1 MTATQSEPDTATA
14 SWPPG
19 LPRSLEYPE
28 VPVGSIL
35 RAAVRRWGD
44 RPAFI
49 DHDVPLTYE
58 EMGRRAHAVAG
69 WLADHGIG
77 RGDVVAVHIP
87 NCRQYPPLYYGI
99 LLAGATFSPTNPLL
113 PAADLAAQLTDA
125 GATVLITWDQVLPFV
140 RTALAATPVRT
151 VVVTGEAHT
160 LDFAA
165 RPEGLEDDDV
175 DAAELLAADPTDRH
189 LDAGIDPAT
198 DLAHLAYTGGTTG
211 VSKGVELP
219 HRNVVTNVLQSACW
233 TSGSLPVLD
242 EAGDVTLDQIGSD
255 AEFTT
260 RLGTATVI
268 NLTPWFH
275 AMGVIGYLSG
285 LVMAGTTTVIH
296 MRFDPVKYVEDA
308 VRYKVTAIGGAPPV
322 FVALLQVPGIEDA
335 DLSSVRGISSG
346 AAPLPVSL
354 IERLKALLPGAVIGE
369 GYGLTEVTMQATGN
383 PSFLSGTRKAGTVGV
398 PIFDA
403 EITIRPL
410 GGGDPLPP
418 GERGEVC
425 IRGPQV
431 MRGYAHRPEATAE
444 SIDADG
450 WFHSGDVGILD
461 EDGYLAIVDRTK
473 DMLIY
478 KGYNVFPRE
487 LEEHLFAV
495 PGVAGAAVVGR
506 PDEEAGELPVAY
518 IVRRADDHGAALSA
532 ETVMAAVNDK
542 VTPYKR
548 LRDVVFI
555 DAIPV
560 SAAGKVLKRELAA
573 RERAGTGA
581 DLTRESTFEGMQGPR
596 GMSAAVRWRV
606 SGRLGLEA
614 DLV

>member
-1 MTATQSEPDTATA
+1 MTATQPAPDTTTR

-19 LPRSLEYPE
+19 LPRSLDYPA

-49 DHDVPLTYE
+49 QHDLPLPFTE
-58 EMGRRAHAVAG
+58 LGARAHAVAG

-77 RGDVVAVHIP
+77 RGDVVALHIP
-87 NCRQYPPLYYGI
+87 NCRQYPPLYFGI
-99 LLAGATFSPTNPLL
+99 MLSGATFSPTNPLL

-125 GATVLITWDQVLPFV
+125 GATALITWDQMLPLV
-140 RTALAATPVRT
+140 RPALAASPVQT
-151 VVVTGEAHT
+151 VIVTGEAHA

-165 RPEGLEDDDV
+165 RLDLADGDV
-175 DAAELLAADPTDRH
+175 DAADLLAGDTTDRH
-189 LDAGIDPAT
+189 LDAAVDVDS

-211 VSKGVELP
+211 VSKGVEVL

-233 TSGSLPVLD
+233 SNGALPELD
-242 EAGDVTLDQIGSD
+242 EHGDVTVRQVCSTD
-255 AEFTT
+255 EFPSQ
-260 RLGTATVI
+260 LGTGRII

-275 AMGVIGYLSG
+275 AMGAVGFLNGMVLSG
-285 LVMAGTTTVIH
+285 TTVVIH
-296 MRFDPVKYVEDA
+296 ARFDPAKYVEDMA
-308 VRYKVTAIGGAPPV
+308 RYDVTSIGGAPPI
-322 FVALLQVPGIEDA
+322 FVALLQVPAFVEGDWGG
-335 DLSSVRGISSG
+335 VRGVSSG

-354 IERLKALLPGAVIGE
+354 IERLKAALPNAKIGE
-369 GYGLTEVTMQATGN
+369 GYGLTEVTMMATSN
-383 PSFLSGTRKAGTVGV
+383 PAFMSGTRKPGTVGV
-398 PIFDA
+398 PVFDT
-403 EITIRPL
+403 EISIQPL
-410 GGGDPLPP
+410 DGGDPLPQ

-450 WFHSGDVGILD
+450 WFHTGDVGILD
-461 EDGYLAIVDRTK
+461 EDGYLSIVDRTK
-473 DMLIY
+473 DMLLY

-487 LEEHLFAV
+487 LEEILFGV

-506 PDEEAGELPVAY
+506 PDEEAGELPIAY
-518 IVRRADDHGAALSA
+518 LVRKGDAAGTELTKES
-532 ETVMAAVNDK
+532 VLAAVNDK
-542 VTPYKR
+542 VTHYKR

-573 RERAGTGA
+573 LERDKVGG
-581 DLTRESTFEGMQGPR
+581 
-596 GMSAAVRWRV
+596 
-606 SGRLGLEA
+606 
-614 DLV
+614 

>member
-1 MTATQSEPDTATA
+1 MTARQAAPTAH

-19 LPRSLEYPE
+19 PPRSLEYPS
-28 VPVGSIL
+28 VPVGSVL

-44 RPAFI
+44 RTAFV
-49 DHDVPLTYE
+49 DHDVPLTFTE
-58 EMGRRAHAVAG
+58 LGARAHAVAN
-69 WLADHGIG
+69 WLADSGVG

-87 NCRQYPPLYYGI
+87 NCRQYPAVYYGV

-125 GATVLITWDQVLPFV
+125 GARVLVTWDQVLPFV
-140 RTALAATPVRT
+140 RPALAATPVET

-160 LDFAA
+160 LDLGA
-165 RPEGLEDDDV
+165 RLQLEAGEIDLAD
-175 DAAELLAADPTDRH
+175 LLAGDPTDRH
-189 LDAGIDPAT
+189 LDAAIDPAA

-219 HRNVVTNVLQSACW
+219 HRAVVTNVLQSACW
-233 TSGSLPVLD
+233 SSGSVPELD
-242 EAGDVTLDQIGSD
+242 EAGDVTLRQVLGP
-255 AEFTT
+255 EEHPT
-260 RLGTATVI
+260 RLGEARLV

-275 AMGVIGYLSG
+275 AMGVIGYLNG
-285 LVMAGTTTVIH
+285 TVMGGATTVIH
-296 MRFDPVKYVEDA
+296 MRFDPVRYVEDA
-308 VRYKVTAIGGAPPV
+308 VRYRVTTIGGAPPV
-322 FVALLQVPGIEDA
+322 FVALLQVPGIDEA
-335 DLSSVRGISSG
+335 DLSSVRNVSSG
-346 AAPLPVSL
+346 AAPLPVPL
-354 IERLKALLPGAVIGE
+354 IRRLQSLLPDAVIGE

-383 PSFLSGTRKAGTVGV
+383 PVFRSGTRKAGTVGV
-398 PIFDA
+398 PVFDT
-403 EITIRPL
+403 EISIQPL
-410 GGGDPLPP
+410 GGGSPLPP

-444 SIDADG
+444 AIDADG
-450 WFHSGDVGILD
+450 WFHTGDVGVLD

-473 DMLIY
+473 DMLLY

-487 LEEHLFAV
+487 LEEVLFGV

-518 IVRRADDHGAALSA
+518 VVRGADDAGAALTA
-532 ETVMAAVNDK
+532 ESVMTAVNER

-573 RERAGTGA
+573 REREGVAGG
-581 DLTRESTFEGMQGPR
+581 
-596 GMSAAVRWRV
+596 
-606 SGRLGLEA
+606 
-614 DLV
+614 

>member
-1 MTATQSEPDTATA
+1 MTTVQSAPAPTTA

-19 LPRSLEYPE
+19 LPRSLDYPS

-44 RPAFI
+44 RTAFV
-49 DHDVPLTYE
+49 DHDVPLTFTE
-58 EMGRRAHAVAG
+58 LGARAHAVAG
-69 WLADHGIG
+69 WLADHGVG

-113 PAADLAAQLTDA
+113 PAADLAAQLNDA
-125 GATVLITWDQVLPFV
+125 GAKVLITWDQVLPFV
-140 RTALAATPVRT
+140 RGAIAQTRVET

-165 RPEGLEDDDV
+165 RLDGLEPTDV
-175 DAAELLAADPTDRH
+175 DVADLLAGEPTDRH
-189 LDAGIDPAT
+189 LDAGLDVAT

-219 HRNVVTNVLQSACW
+219 HRQVVTNVLQSGCW
-233 TSGSLPVLD
+233 TAGALPALD
-242 EAGDVTLDQIGSD
+242 EEGDVTLQQVLGPD
-255 AEFTT
+255 ECPT
-260 RLGTATVI
+260 RLGEARII

-275 AMGVIGYLSG
+275 AMGAIGYLNG
-285 LVMAGTTTVIH
+285 MVMGGTMTVIH
-296 MRFDPVKYVEDA
+296 MRFDPVKYVEDM
-308 VRYKVTAIGGAPPV
+308 VRYEVTSIGGAPPV
-322 FVALLQVPGIEDA
+322 FVALLQVPGFAEA
-335 DLSSVRGISSG
+335 DLSHVRGISSG

-354 IERLKALLPGAVIGE
+354 IQKMQALMPNATIGE
-369 GYGLTEVTMQATGN
+369 GYGLTEVTMMATGN
-383 PSFLSGTRKAGTVGV
+383 PTFRSGTRKPGTVGV
-398 PIFDA
+398 PIFDT
-403 EITIRPL
+403 EVTIRPL
-410 GGGDPLPP
+410 GGGDPLPA

-461 EDGYLAIVDRTK
+461 EDGYLSIVDRTK
-473 DMLIY
+473 DMLLY

-487 LEEHLFAV
+487 LEEILFGV

-518 IVRRADDHGAALSA
+518 VVRKDDADGAALTA
-532 ETVMAAVNDK
+532 ESVMAAVNGK

-548 LRDVVFI
+548 LRDVRFI

-573 RERAGTGA
+573 RER
-581 DLTRESTFEGMQGPR
+581 E
-596 GMSAAVRWRV
+596 AV
-606 SGRLGLEA
+606 GG
-614 DLV
+614 

>member
-1 MTATQSEPDTATA
+1 MTARQAAPTAY

-19 LPRSLEYPE
+19 LPRSLEYPS
-28 VPVGSIL
+28 VPVGSVL

-44 RPAFI
+44 RTAFV
-49 DHDVPLTYE
+49 DHDVPLTFTE
-58 EMGRRAHAVAG
+58 LGARAHAVAN
-69 WLADHGIG
+69 WLADSGVG

-87 NCRQYPPLYYGI
+87 NCRQYPALYYGV

-125 GATVLITWDQVLPFV
+125 GARVLVTWDQVLPFV
-140 RTALAATPVRT
+140 RSALAATPVRT
-151 VVVTGEAHT
+151 VVVTGEAHV
-160 LDFAA
+160 LDLDARLELAA
-165 RPEGLEDDDV
+165 GDV
-175 DAAELLAADPTDRH
+175 DLADLLAGDPTDRH
-189 LDAGIDPAT
+189 LDASVDPAA

-219 HRNVVTNVLQSACW
+219 HRAVVTNVLQSACW
-233 TSGSLPVLD
+233 SSGSVPELD
-242 EAGDVTLDQIGSD
+242 AAGDVTLRQVLGP
-255 AEFTT
+255 EEHPT
-260 RLGTATVI
+260 RLGEARLV

-275 AMGVIGYLSG
+275 AMGVIGYLNG
-285 LVMAGTTTVIH
+285 TVMGGTTTVIH
-296 MRFDPVKYVEDA
+296 MRFDPVRYVEDA
-308 VRYKVTAIGGAPPV
+308 VRYRVTTIGGAPPV
-322 FVALLQVPGIEDA
+322 FVALLQVPGIDEA
-335 DLSSVRGISSG
+335 DLSSVRNVSSG
-346 AAPLPVSL
+346 AAPLPVPL
-354 IERLKALLPGAVIGE
+354 IRRLQALLPDAVIGE

-383 PSFLSGTRKAGTVGV
+383 PVFRSGTRKAGTVGV
-398 PIFDA
+398 PIFDT
-403 EITIRPL
+403 EISIQPL
-410 GGGDPLPP
+410 GGGSPLPP

-444 SIDADG
+444 AIDADG
-450 WFHSGDVGILD
+450 WFHTGDVGVLD

-473 DMLIY
+473 DMLLY

-487 LEEHLFAV
+487 LEEVLFGV

-518 IVRRADDHGAALSA
+518 VVRVADDAGAALTA
-532 ETVMAAVNDK
+532 ESVMAAVNER

-560 SAAGKVLKRELAA
+560 SAAGKVLKRQLAA
-573 RERAGTGA
+573 REREGVAGG
-581 DLTRESTFEGMQGPR
+581 
-596 GMSAAVRWRV
+596 
-606 SGRLGLEA
+606 
-614 DLV
+614 